1 MNNSIANLVLDVSD
15 YPVEVKNLIE
25 RLQRIVNKVEY
36 NNIDDEYSEGLAQG
50 KLEIREILGD
60 ALYLLKAEKAIFKK
74 KENV

>member
-25 RLQRIVNKVEY
+25 RIQRIANKVEY
-36 NNIDDEYSEGLAQG
+36 NDIDDEYSEGLAQG

-60 ALYLLKAEKAIFKK
+60 ALYLLKAEKSIFKK

>member
-1 MNNSIANLVLDVSD
+1 MNNSIANLVLDMSD

-25 RLQRIVNKVEY
+25 RIQRIANKVEY

>member
-1 MNNSIANLVLDVSD
+1 MNSSIANLVLDVSD
-15 YPVEVKNLIE
+15 YPAEVKNLIE
-25 RLQRIVNKVEY
+25 RLQRIANKVEY
-36 NNIDDEYSEGLAQG
+36 NDIDDEYSEGLAQG